1 MNYYTFIYLILLVSC
16 ISQEENSLIND
27 DSSKFKNHIDSSN
40 SNLFKNEKPQEN
52 YEISLKKNGES
63 LIKPLEK
70 LNSLDSSIV
79 YYKAH
84 FPYSE
89 EFKKYSDT
97 GKYNM
102 YILKYKD
109 LDSLFQNTQGQMG
122 ADIYLSVEKIS
133 NRIVGIEGRWA
144 FYVDPSDT
152 ISSELISYI
161 QNTFFPDL
169 ATDIEAKHNWYYQ
182 IEAKRHQEHIKFIDF
197 KESSMGNLE
206 LPVVSY
212 VVEF

>member
-1 MNYYTFIYLILLVSC
+1 MKVKFKILVYILIVFSCVSNKNVEIEKLEKHTQYVLDDSVNNPALPDLKDSG
-16 ISQEENSLIND
+16 ISLKRNGNSLIEP
-27 DSSKFKNHIDSSN
+27 F
-40 SNLFKNEKPQEN
+40 Q
-52 YEISLKKNGES
+52 
-63 LIKPLEK
+63 K

-97 GKYNM
+97 GKYDL
-102 YILKYKD
+102 YVLKYKD
-109 LDSLFQNTQGQMG
+109 LDSLYQNTNGQMG
-122 ADIYLSVEKIS
+122 VDIYLSVEETS

-144 FYVDPSDT
+144 FYVDPSDS
-152 ISSELISYI
+152 ISVELISYV

-169 ATDIEAKHNWYYQ
+169 STDIEAKANWYYQ
-182 IEAKRHQEHIKFIDF
+182 IESQRHQEHIKFIDF
-197 KESSMGNLE
+197 KKSPMGNLE

-212 VVEF
+212 IVEF